1 MKKIL
6 LVSSLFIFILIQ
18 IINIVCNVN
27 YKWYFIIIELLL
39 IVLIILGIAFY
50 SILKYK
56 KIVVNFNNKK
66 YDYVIKNKIIFFPK
80 KSEILNYYYYMKAM
94 AYLENGE
101 YKNFNFYVDKIDH
114 QNLLLTKYYL
124 KIIYSILNKDVVG
137 KKEYEEKYNK
147 CSFKDIQLKNYYDKV
162 LMLLDKN
169 NFTTEESEFI
179 DSINF
184 GNIKVLVKK

>member
-1 MKKIL
+1 MNKKVL
-6 LVSSLFIFILIQ
+6 LFLSISAFILIQ

-27 YKWYFIIIELLL
+27 YKWHFIIIELLL

-94 AYLENGE
+94 AYLENE
-101 YKNFNFYVDKIDH
+101 IIMI
-114 QNLLLTKYYL
+114 KYL
-124 KIIYSILNKDVVG
+124 
-137 KKEYEEKYNK
+137 
-147 CSFKDIQLKNYYDKV
+147 CC
-162 LMLLDKN
+162 
-169 NFTTEESEFI
+169 
-179 DSINF
+179 
-184 GNIKVLVKK
+184 